1 MKRFLI
7 PILLIAA
14 YFTACDLADVEA
26 QENENDVVKFNL
38 TLSTLP
44 ADTNAFSVY
53 FGVLDESFSFITYD
67 TSIVTV
73 YDTVAVGDT
82 VEIVERDSTVIEEVQ
97 LMNYKVGDVS
107 ASDANSTVTFTITQT
122 NDSTKP
128 GFGIM
133 NIAANCLI
141 TMPDN
146 PNRVYL
152 GGAMRNNSVE
162 LSSESDLVTELDTVN
177 TFTAKG
183 TYTITIE

>member
-7 PILLIAA
+7 PTLLIAA

-26 QENENDVVKFNL
+26 QESENDVITFS
-38 TLSTLP
+38 LSLNELP

-53 FGVLDESFSFITYD
+53 FGVLDESFAFITYD
-67 TSIVTV
+67 TSVVTLF
-73 YDTVAVGDT
+73 DTVAVGDT
-82 VEIVERDSTVIEEVQ
+82 VEIVERDSTVIEEVE
-97 LMNYKVGDVS
+97 LMNYKVGDISS
-107 ASDANSTVTFTITQT
+107 ADANSTVTFKITQT

-133 NIAANCLI
+133 NVAANCII
-141 TMPDN
+141 TLPDK

-162 LSSESDLVTELDTVN
+162 LSSESDLVTEIDTVATYTAKATY
-177 TFTAKG
+177 TFT
-183 TYTITIE
+183 IE